1 MKAVAI
7 SEEARAYI
15 VAHLNDRPR
24 TAVAR
29 AAGVSLRSVY
39 RVVQELGGETRR
51 ELSLRKPG
59 VEEGVR
65 RLYPEHT
72 AAETAAMLGVGKAT
86 VLRWAARLGVR
97 HTAGTEA
104 RIRAENR
111 ARLEAARPR
120 IDRKAASARWRLT
133 RRRDELRV
141 MSGERQRTGFRFAA
155 MPPRARQAKWY
166 LCVRYGYLEASS
178 RPFALWYDRETV
190 RTRREAYFAKRYGF
204 EFSELKENV

>member
-15 VAHLNDRPR
+15 AAHLNDRPR

-29 AAGVSLRSVY
+29 AAGVSIRAVY
-39 RVVQELGGETRR
+39 RVVRELGGETRP
-51 ELSLRKPG
+51 ELARRKPG

-72 AAETAAMLGVGKAT
+72 AAEVAAALGVGKSA

-104 RIRAENR
+104 RIREENR
-111 ARLEAARPR
+111 ARLAAARPK
-120 IDRKAASARWRLT
+120 IDRKASSARWRLT

-155 MPPRARQAKWY
+155 MPGRARQAKWY
-166 LCVRYGYLEASS
+166 LCVRYGYLEAPS
-178 RPFALWYDRETV
+178 RPFALWYDRKTA
-190 RTRREAYFAKRYGF
+190 RTKREAYFAERYGF
-204 EFSELKENV
+204 EFLEMKENV